1 MNTSPFFIKPT
12 PLQVIMLK
20 VAAALVPGIIALTWA
35 FGVGVLLQLLL
46 AVTTALLAEA
56 ACLKLRNYPVKPFI
70 TDGSAVLTAMLL
82 ALSMPPLAPWWMV
95 VLATLIAIVLAK
107 HLYGGLG
114 QNPFN
119 PAMVGFAVMIVSFP
133 AQMSRWAA
141 PLSLDM
147 PHPDNLTQLLTIFT
161 GRLPQA
167 FDAMAS
173 ATPLDAVKTGL
184 TSHHALADIFQ
195 QPLFGALAGV
205 GSEWAAAGFLLGGL
219 YLLWARLIPWQLPVG
234 FLGALI
240 LTSGLF
246 YGIDPVHYSP
256 PWFHLFSGAAMLGA
270 FFIVT
275 DPVSGPTTPRGRL
288 IFAALAGLL
297 TYMIRVFGAYP
308 DGVAFAVLIM
318 NIATPFI
325 DQYTQPPVF
334 GRKGA
339 KA

>member
-12 PLQVIMLK
+12 PLQVVMLK
-20 VAAALVPGIIALTWA
+20 VVAALLPGIIALTWA
-35 FGVGVLLQLLL
+35 FGVGVLVQIALALL
-46 AVTTALLAEA
+46 TALLAEA
-56 ACLKLRNYPVKPFI
+56 ACLKLRNYPIKPFI
-70 TDGSAVLTAMLL
+70 LDGSAAVTALLL
-82 ALSMPPLAPWWMV
+82 ALSMPPLAPWWVV
-95 VLATLIAIVLAK
+95 VLASLIAICLAK

-141 PLSLDM
+141 PLALDM
-147 PHPDNLTQLLTIFT
+147 PHLDSITQVITIFS
-161 GRLPQA
+161 GAVPAA

-173 ATPLDAVKTGL
+173 ATPLDTIKTGL
-184 TSHHALADIFQ
+184 KAHQALPDVMGA
-195 QPLFGALAGV
+195 PLFGNLAGV

-219 YLLWARLIPWQLPVG
+219 YLLRAKLIPWQIPVG
-234 FLGALI
+234 FLGAFM
-240 LTSGLF
+240 LTASVF
-246 YGIDPVHYSP
+246 YGIDPANYSP
-256 PWFHLFSGAAMLGA
+256 PWFHLFSGAAILGA
-270 FFIVT
+270 FFIVS
-275 DPVSGPTTPRGRL
+275 DPVTAPTTPRGRL

-334 GRKGA
+334 GRKA
-339 KA
+339 KT

>member
-20 VAAALVPGIIALTWA
+20 VAAALLPGIIALTWA
-35 FGVGVLLQLLL
+35 FGVGVLVQIAL
-46 AVTTALLAEA
+46 ALGTALLAEA
-56 ACLKLRNYPVKPFI
+56 ACLKLRNYPIKPFI
-70 TDGSAVLTAMLL
+70 SDGSAAVTAVLL

-95 VLATLIAIVLAK
+95 VLATLIAICLAK

-141 PLSLDM
+141 PLPLDM
-147 PHPDNLTQLLTIFT
+147 PHLDSLAQIFTIFS
-161 GRLPQA
+161 GQLPQA

-173 ATPLDAVKTGL
+173 ATPLDTVKTAL
-184 TSHHALADIFQ
+184 LQQHALSDIFQ
-195 QPLFGALAGV
+195 QPIFGAVAGV

-219 YLLWARLIPWQLPVG
+219 YLLWSKLIPWQIPVG
-234 FLGALI
+234 FLGAFM
-240 LTSGLF
+240 LTATLF
-246 YGIDPVHYSP
+246 YGLDPRHYSP
-256 PWFHLFSGAAMLGA
+256 PWFHLFSGAAILGA
-270 FFIVT
+270 FFIVS
-275 DPVSGPTTPRGRL
+275 DPVTAPTTPRGRL
-288 IFAALAGLL
+288 IFAALAGML

-334 GRKGA
+334 GRKA
-339 KA
+339 K